1 MRAVKAIQSTAE
13 VIEMNEAQDKMFHI
27 KYGDKEY
34 LVMTVK
40 MWSNIFLKDPAKAG
54 EFLEAI
60 GRQIIV
66 HHDKLYAVLQA
77 MVRDQEGKREES
89 IIGGA

>member
-1 MRAVKAIQSTAE
+1 ME
-13 VIEMNEAQDKMFHI
+13 NKMFHI

-34 LVMTVK
+34 LVMTTK

-60 GRQIIV
+60 GRQTIV

-77 MVRDQEGKREES
+77 MVRDQEGKRES
-89 IIGGA
+89 FMVG